1 MFLSS
6 LLLLAPRASAEVQRW
21 AVIVGNNDGFANSRP
36 LYFAEQDAKK
46 VRSVLTALGDVAE
59 GDVRMLL
66 GRNRSELLTTLGALR
81 TPISEAKARGDQT
94 VLYFYYSGHGDAD
107 QLQLGR
113 TWLTYDELE
122 ELLERSGADVRVAL
136 VDACQSGALTRMK
149 GGTIAPPFVV
159 DLSERLDTAGSYIIT
174 SSTGDEASQES
185 DEIGGSYFT
194 HFLASALTG
203 AGDADGDGRV
213 TLSETYQHVFHETLY
228 RTAGTRG
235 GPQHPTY
242 GSKLSGTGDLV
253 LTELDRTGAFLVF
266 SAENPGSFAVF
277 DVERRMFL
285 AEVDVGGVGAAS
297 VDRQLALRPGHY
309 LVQRRYPTHLA
320 VADVSLARGSSVR
333 LGAPAFRAL
342 EYEDDVAK
350 GSVQKLIRAGNLP
363 RVSVR
368 TVLGARAFTDEAVE
382 AQYFP
387 RTLAAGAESRFNWR
401 DGKWAS
407 VDVVAG
413 TGFGQLT
420 LAELPYGVPVR
431 LDVVGVGLG
440 GGYATREAP
449 FRIGAGIHLQGIYL
463 NRSFLASDTDAQELF
478 TIAPG
483 LVAWTG
489 WYPRRFELELALRT
503 HYLPYVVD
511 GRDLGMSYNE
521 LLLAIGYRF

>member
-1 MFLSS
+1 VIA
-6 LLLLAPRASAEVQRW
+6 LLLAALAARPAMAEVQRW
-21 AVIVGNNDGFANSRP
+21 AVIVGNNEGFVNSRA

-46 VRSVLTALGDVAE
+46 VRSVLTSLGDVDE

-66 GRNRSELLTTLGALR
+66 GRNRSEILTTLAALR
-81 TPISEAKARGDQT
+81 TPIAEAKARGDQT

-113 TWLTYDELE
+113 TWLTYPELE
-122 ELLERSGADVRVAL
+122 ELLLRSGADVRVAF
-136 VDACQSGALTRMK
+136 VDACQSGALTRTK
-149 GGTIAPPFVV
+149 GGTIAPPFDV
-159 DLSERLDTAGSYIIT
+159 DLSERLDTSGSYIIT

-203 AGDADGDGRV
+203 AADADGDGRV
-213 TLSETYQHVFHETLY
+213 TLLETYQHVFHETLY
-228 RTAGTRG
+228 RTAGTQG
-235 GPQHPTY
+235 GPQHATY
-242 GSKLSGTGDLV
+242 GSNLSGTGDLV
-253 LTELDRTGAFLVF
+253 LTELDRTGAFLIF
-266 SAENPGSFAVF
+266 DAGNPGSFAVF

-285 AEVDVGGVGAAS
+285 AEVDVGGGAAG
-297 VDRQLALRPGHY
+297 DRRLSLRPGRY

-320 VADVSLARGSSVR
+320 VADVSLARGGSVR

-342 EYEDDVAK
+342 EYEADVAK
-350 GSVQKLIRAGNLP
+350 GSVTRLIRQGNLP

-368 TVLGARAFTDEAVE
+368 TLLGARGFADEQVTL
-382 AQYFP
+382 QYFP
-387 RTLAAGAESRFNWR
+387 NTLAAGAESRFNWR

-407 VDVVAG
+407 VDFVAG
-413 TGFGQLT
+413 TGFGQLA
-420 LAELPYGVPVR
+420 LPELPYGVPVQ
-431 LDVVGVGLG
+431 LNVVGVGIG

-463 NRSFLASDTDAQELF
+463 NRSFLGGDTAAQELF

-483 LVAWTG
+483 LIAWTG

-511 GRDLGMSYNE
+511 GRDQGMGYNE
-521 LLLAIGYRF
+521 LVLAIGYRF

>member
-1 MFLSS
+1 MIA
-6 LLLLAPRASAEVQRW
+6 LLLLAAAPVAMAEVQRW
-21 AVIVGNNDGFANSRP
+21 AVIVGNNEGFTSSRP

-46 VRSVLTALGDVAE
+46 VRTVLTSLGDVDDD
-59 GDVRMLL
+59 DVRMLL
-66 GRNRSELLTTLGALR
+66 GRNRSEILTTLAALR
-81 TPISEAKARGDQT
+81 TPIADAKARGDQT

-113 TWLTYDELE
+113 TWLTYPELE
-122 ELLERSGADVRVAL
+122 ELLLRSGADVRVAF

-149 GGTIAPPFVV
+149 GGTIAPPFEV
-159 DLSERLDTAGSYIIT
+159 DLSERLDTSGSYIIT

-213 TLSETYQHVFHETLY
+213 TLLETYQHVFHETLY
-228 RTAGTRG
+228 RTAGTQG

-242 GSKLSGTGDLV
+242 ASKLSGTGDLV
-253 LTELDRTGAFLVF
+253 LTELGRTGAFLTF
-266 SAENPGSFAVF
+266 SADNPGSFAVF

-285 AEVDVGGVGAAS
+285 AEVDVVG
-297 VDRQLALRPGHY
+297 VDRQLSVRPGRY

-320 VADVSLARGSSVR
+320 VADVSLLRGGGVR
-333 LGAPAFRAL
+333 LAASAFRAL
-342 EYEDDVAK
+342 EYEEDVAK
-350 GSVQKLIRAGNLP
+350 GSVDKLIRQGNLP
-363 RVSVR
+363 RVSGR
-368 TVLGARAFTDEAVE
+368 SLLGGRGFADEAV
-382 AQYFP
+382 ALQYFP
-387 RTLAAGAESRFNWR
+387 NTLAAGAEARFNWR

-407 VDVVAG
+407 ADFLVG
-413 TGFGQLT
+413 TGLGALS
-420 LAELPYGVPVR
+420 LPELPYDVPVR
-431 LDVVGVGLG
+431 LDVVGVGVG

-463 NRSFLASDTDAQELF
+463 NRSFLGSDTAAQELF

-483 LVAWTG
+483 LMAWTG
-489 WYPRRFELELALRT
+489 WYPRRFEIELALRT

-511 GRDLGMSYNE
+511 GRDQGMGYNE
-521 LLLAIGYRF
+521 LLLAVGYRF